1 MLPDTAYPALSHN
14 VVGDYLYVLSRF
26 PVAVLEEPLTPR
38 EREITLLVGDG
49 HPNKTIAAK
58 LKLKRST
65 VAFYMRM
72 LFKKLKIGSRVLL
85 ARYLI
90 ALIGPLEQLIGEG
103 GSRL

>member
-1 MLPDTAYPALSHN
+1 MGN
-14 VVGDYLYVLSRF
+14 YLYVLSRF
-26 PVAVLEEPLTPR
+26 PLVVLEKPLTPR
-38 EREITLLVGDG
+38 EKQITLLVGEG

-72 LFKKLKIGSRVLL
+72 ILQKLKIGSRVLL

-90 ALIGPLEQLIGEG
+90 ALIGPLEEKDGGPQL
-103 GSRL
+103 